1 MCQDGIFAAGEADDD
16 AGGAPSAVAALR
28 AVSAAGAGETD
39 FLSAIRPSD
48 LAASRAAASR
58 ITERGARLH
67 DLLRRETEGG
77 AREARLGA
85 VRFLD
90 ALSGSLMGGGG
101 GGGGGGDL
109 EKFEQS
115 IRDAIAR
122 AREEASSMEREASD
136 LAEDERVL
144 SAKIKKKRAELE
156 RAQRRLTSL
165 QSVRP
170 AFADEYE
177 RMERELAGEYEKYV
191 TRFRNL
197 DFLHRTLEEAAAKER
212 QDAESHNEQL
222 RRLQK
227 KLREE
232 EASLVRGDE
241 AGEEATPTVAVVQPS
256 SRQGLAVPPA
266 AAAAST
272 TTSTIPQ
279 QRVGATAY
287 LGSGSANRPV
297 AAPASLPTS
306 SSAAMQPP
314 QRNSGLGGGGG
325 GVVKGRMDA
334 ADSDDEDLDEDDGG
348 DDDGD
353 DGGDDDSLD
362 GGF

>member
-1 MCQDGIFAAGEADDD
+1 MCQDGIFAAGEADDE

-28 AVSAAGAGETD
+28 AVTAAGVGGTD

-101 GGGGGGDL
+101 GGGAGGDL

-115 IRDAIAR
+115 IRDSIAR
-122 AREEASSMEREASD
+122 AREEASSMEREAAD
-136 LAEDERVL
+136 LVEDERVL

-177 RMERELAGEYEKYV
+177 RMEKELAGEYEKYV

-241 AGEEATPTVAVVQPS
+241 AGEDVVAPTVAAAVQPPLRHTAVTQQQPNS
-256 SRQGLAVPPA
+256 SSTPA
-266 AAAAST
+266 S
-272 TTSTIPQ
+272 STIPPQ

-287 LGSGSANRPV
+287 LGSGSATRPV
-297 AAPASLPTS
+297 AAPASQ
-306 SSAAMQPP
+306 AVP
-314 QRNSGLGGGGG
+314 QRNSLSGG

-348 DDDGD
+348 GDDDVD